1 MLCNSDGSNQNFVT
15 CTGFDATYEIFRE
28 KFNLVAYGRTDLK
41 RAYHPIAFMVTSH
54 ECTEDYEYFYRSLS
68 HNTSSLSIPL
78 SICYVV
84 QDASLSEYQGLKN
97 VFPEACVL
105 MCYFHVTSN
114 VIKNYCK
121 YNVQLVKRKQ
131 INTEIYYYKIEVSGF
146 YKSNKI
152 L

>member
-1 MLCNSDGSNQNFVT
+1 M
-15 CTGFDATYEIFRE
+15 I
-28 KFNLVAYGRTDLK
+28 
-41 RAYHPIAFMVTSH
+41 TSH

-68 HNTSSLSIPL
+68 HITSLSIPL

-131 INTEIYYYKIEVSGF
+131 INTEIYYYKIEVSGLGAHQ
-146 YKSNKI
+146 YNLTTGLTLII
-152 L
+152 LFRIFIEGFEIKCSLTLH

>member
-1 MLCNSDGSNQNFVT
+1 MKIHLKVH
-15 CTGFDATYEIFRE
+15 ALKIF
-28 KFNLVAYGRTDLK
+28 KYQ
-41 RAYHPIAFMVTSH
+41 S
-54 ECTEDYEYFYRSLS
+54 SLS
-68 HNTSSLSIPL
+68 HITSSLSIPL

-114 VIKNYCK
+114 VIKK
-121 YNVQLVKRKQ
+121 L
-131 INTEIYYYKIEVSGF
+131 
-146 YKSNKI
+146 